1 MLSLLKTTFRR
12 LLAVSAVLVLMLFA
26 LSYFG
31 ELTSRLDASFLVSGG
46 TACIYAFPMTL
57 SGISPS
63 SAPVGS
69 SDVKLYT
76 TVNGGLA
83 DCSVIAV
90 NGSQSPTTWEGGFS
104 TVLPANL
111 LSTMGTLSV
120 TVVTP
125 SVFSPVTGK
134 PTSGFTSNA
143 LPFTVTPLNPAPV
156 VTQISP
162 VSARV
167 GSGDVTLNITGS
179 GFIPS
184 STVNVTGTVSGA
196 FGSLTSSFVNS
207 SSLTAVIPATVLSA
221 GQTLSISVTNLPP
234 GGGISSG
241 LPFTVVPAI
250 PTISGMTPTI
260 GLPGTTFIM
269 AVTGTSLIGATAATF
284 SGSGV
289 SSSIGPGG
297 TPTSATLLVTILASA
312 QPGSR
317 TVTITTPTG
326 TSSPFPGFSVLQP
339 RLPLPPTAPQTIPE
353 VETGNVQTGYALITP
368 DPGSSA
374 PLTTLTFG
382 TVQNGVVQTEA
393 GVVPTDATTG
403 ETFSLD
409 FLSAVGRNLGLAV
422 ANPAGVTNSVT
433 VTLRDDAGS
442 VIGATGLN
450 VGPYKQISMF
460 VNELFPAASLG
471 QVFLGSVSIQ
481 SGTPFA
487 LLGLRF
493 SGADFSTLSGGN
505 IGTSTAVPTRTLTAG
520 SVAETPRAGI
530 VGGVG
535 AILLPQ
541 FAMGGGWATQ
551 ITLVNTSGS
560 ASTGRIDIFDSNGQP
575 LAVRLNGTTKST
587 FTYSIP
593 AGGTFLLAPRDQN
606 GQSPL

>member
-1 MLSLLKTTFRR
+1 
-12 LLAVSAVLVLMLFA
+12 
-26 LSYFG
+26 
-31 ELTSRLDASFLVSGG
+31 
-46 TACIYAFPMTL
+46 
-57 SGISPS
+57 
-63 SAPVGS
+63 
-69 SDVKLYT
+69 
-76 TVNGGLA
+76 
-83 DCSVIAV
+83 
-90 NGSQSPTTWEGGFS
+90 
-104 TVLPANL
+104 
-111 LSTMGTLSV
+111 
-120 TVVTP
+120 
-125 SVFSPVTGK
+125 
-134 PTSGFTSNA
+134 
-143 LPFTVTPLNPAPV
+143 
-156 VTQISP
+156 
-162 VSARV
+162 
-167 GSGDVTLNITGS
+167 
-179 GFIPS
+179 
-184 STVNVTGTVSGA
+184 
-196 FGSLTSSFVNS
+196 
-207 SSLTAVIPATVLSA
+207 
-221 GQTLSISVTNLPP
+221 
-234 GGGISSG
+234 
-241 LPFTVVPAI
+241 
-250 PTISGMTPTI
+250 
-260 GLPGTTFIM
+260 
-269 AVTGTSLIGATAATF
+269 
-284 SGSGV
+284 
-289 SSSIGPGG
+289 
-297 TPTSATLLVTILASA
+297 
-312 QPGSR
+312 
-317 TVTITTPTG
+317 
-326 TSSPFPGFSVLQP
+326 
-339 RLPLPPTAPQTIPE
+339 